1 MPNKNLPLSIV
12 DKICCHTNLTDL
24 AFECLSVSK
33 QPKSAYTLFNNDQVN
48 EPIRLQG
55 ETGSH

>member
-1 MPNKNLPLSIV
+1 MPNKNLPLSID
-12 DKICCHTNLTDL
+12 DKICCHTNLTI
-24 AFECLSVSK
+24 ECLSVTK
-33 QPKSAYTLFNNDQVN
+33 QPKSAYTLFSNDQVN